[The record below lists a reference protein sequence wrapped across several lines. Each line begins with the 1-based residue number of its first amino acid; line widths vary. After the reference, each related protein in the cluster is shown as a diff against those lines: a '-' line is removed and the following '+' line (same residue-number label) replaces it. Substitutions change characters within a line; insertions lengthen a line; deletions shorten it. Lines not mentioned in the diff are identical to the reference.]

1 MASTY
6 CQTTDVQKYLC
17 ISTAFSGSTNPTST
31 QVDALINQNEDR
43 IDRLTNHAWRPRKSG
58 TETANDATPQ
68 YEYYDAPD
76 VYDLTEGAKI
86 YLRHRKILPLNSLAE
101 TIDACEATTGWTA
114 SGSNSVATTT
124 TYTTQGTYALTLV
137 KSDTSSATCSVSK
150 ATTATD
156 FTGKTFQASVYISET
171 LFSSLLATGTAVEV
185 RFGSASN
192 AYYYKTLSKNNLSAG
207 WNTISFTSTTATGS
221 SGTPTITACDYTYLA
236 FVTSAASG
244 TSAADGFIFDDLK
257 MTTDALEI
265 WDGNAYTDYLASK
278 EEGRASDYWLN
289 YEKGILY
296 IYDIPST
303 DRDAIRMKYRYGD
316 QSVPDDIKKACTL
329 MTAIDILRTEDRSF
343 LLPEGGASVNYSSKI
358 ELMEAEIK
366 SIIEQRSEWRYMMRS

>member
-1 MASTY
+1 
-6 CQTTDVQKYLC
+6 
-17 ISTAFSGSTNPTST
+17 
-31 QVDALINQNEDR
+31 
-43 IDRLTNHAWRPRKSG
+43 
-58 TETANDATPQ
+58 
-68 YEYYDAPD
+68 
-76 VYDLTEGAKI
+76 
-86 YLRHRKILPLNSLAE
+86 
-101 TIDACEATTGWTA
+101 
-114 SGSNSVATTT
+114 VA
-124 TYTTQGTYALTLV
+124 
-137 KSDTSSATCSVSK
+137 K